1 MKDFC
6 FLHLNIIFLSLPG
19 DLPAPAT
26 AGQDRAKLPTMAT
39 MITERDILMAEI
51 TQIILTLMRLTPG
64 PVILTEETMIGT
76 GEMVRT
82 EN

>member
-1 MKDFC
+1 
-6 FLHLNIIFLSLPG
+6 
-19 DLPAPAT
+19 
-26 AGQDRAKLPTMAT
+26 MAT

>member
-1 MKDFC
+1 MISVC
-6 FLHLNIIFLSLPG
+6 LHLNIIYLSLPG

-26 AGQDRAKLPTMAT
+26 VGQARVKLLTMAT
-39 MITERDILMAEI
+39 MITERDTVMAET

>member
-6 FLHLNIIFLSLPG
+6 FLHLNIIFLSLLG
-19 DLPAPAT
+19 DLPAQAT